1 MMKRKLLLSGLISVS
16 AFFIFTNASA
26 LNREEATDI
35 LKELIK
41 TEFKIL
47 EIREAPL
54 EGFWEVVSE
63 IGQERMIIYP
73 VVA

>member
-1 MMKRKLLLSGLISVS
+1 MKGMRLLMTLLLVLPPL
-16 AFFIFTNASA
+16 FFGDSLALTN
-26 LNREEATDI
+26 EEATNI

-47 EIREAPL
+47 EIKEASL

-63 IGQERMIIYP
+63 VGHERMIIYP